1 MLSLYECIVRSSSV
15 SSKEIKLIAIL
26 KAGLL
31 PIPRHRRQNVLSNFY
46 IIVLS
51 FIFYLIKN
59 HSQNSFYTLYLNI
72 YFKEP
77 V

>member
-1 MLSLYECIVRSSSV
+1 ML
-15 SSKEIKLIAIL
+15 
-26 KAGLL
+26 
-31 PIPRHRRQNVLSNFY
+31 IPRHRRQNVLNNLY

-59 HSQNSFYTLYLNI
+59 HSQNSFYTLYLNT